1 MNLALDEISLK
12 NMVKYEGV
20 LLRDSKIREEVDI
33 MIVGIIKNT
42 GESIINPEPDT
53 VLNTTDTVLL
63 MGEVKNMDRFK
74 AILPS

>member
-1 MNLALDEISLK
+1 MNLTLDEISLK

-20 LLRDSKIREEVDI
+20 LLRDSKIREEYDI

>member
-1 MNLALDEISLK
+1 MNLTLDEISLK

-20 LLRDSKIREEVDI
+20 LLRDSKIREEFDI

>member
-1 MNLALDEISLK
+1 MNLTLDEISLK

-20 LLRDSKIREEVDI
+20 LLRDSKIREEYDI

-42 GESIINPEPDT
+42 GESIINPESDT